1 MKFFYKIFLEFLA
14 QLLYNYIFKIKISYY
29 KFYYILIQKE
39 EWGLNLAKK
48 KKKNSNITKGQAKD
62 RKKENDAKIKEREKR
77 IKEKNKEKSND
88 EFEVETEKLIQMT
101 NKNRIEKEEKRKKQ
115 NTMKVKKKQKRAKK
129 IILKIFLFV
138 ALIGGA
144 IVFAIT
150 SPLFNIKE
158 IKVLNN
164 SQVSSDTIISL
175 AELKLDENIFKFYK
189 GEVTRKIK
197 ENAYIESVSIERKI
211 PSIVEIQVEERVPKY
226 SVDYMG
232 RYVYI
237 NSQGYLLENSEDN
250 KGLPVIHGVT
260 TNEEEITPGNR
271 LNNEDLNRLEDV
283 MKVMSSANENG
294 LEGKITSIDIGNK
307 NDYTIYLEESKKKVH
322 LGNTSNLSNK
332 MLYILAIMEQEEGK
346 EGDIFVNGDLNN
358 KFQPFFREKV

>member
-1 MKFFYKIFLEFLA
+1 M
-14 QLLYNYIFKIKISYY
+14 
-29 KFYYILIQKE
+29 
-39 EWGLNLAKK
+39 NLAKK
-48 KKKNSNITKGQAKD
+48 KKKNSNITKGQAKNG
-62 RKKENDAKIKEREKR
+62 KKENNAKIKEREKR
-77 IKEKNKEKSND
+77 IKEKSKD
-88 EFEVETEKLIQMT
+88 EFDVETEKLIQMT
-101 NKNRIEKEEKRKKQ
+101 NKNRIEKEEKRKK
-115 NTMKVKKKQKRAKK
+115 NNNIKTKKKQKRAKK
-129 IILKIFLFV
+129 IKIFLKIFLFV
-138 ALIGGA
+138 VLIGGA
-144 IVFAIT
+144 IVFALT

-164 SQVSSDTIISL
+164 SQVSSDTIVSL
-175 AELKLDENIFKFYK
+175 SELRLDENIFKFYK

-283 MKVMSSANENG
+283 MKIMSSANENG
-294 LEGKITSIDIGNK
+294 LENKITSVDIGNK

-332 MLYILAIMEQEEGK
+332 MLYILAIMEQEKGK
-346 EGDIFVNGDLNN
+346 EGDIYVNGDLNN

>member
-1 MKFFYKIFLEFLA
+1 MNLE
-14 QLLYNYIFKIKISYY
+14 
-29 KFYYILIQKE
+29 
-39 EWGLNLAKK
+39 KK

-115 NTMKVKKKQKRAKK
+115 NTMKVKKKQKRAKKIK

-332 MLYILAIMEQEEGK
+332 MLYILAIMEQEKGK
-346 EGDIFVNGDLNN
+346 EGDIYVNGDLNN